1 LPAYCDK
8 LITGRIGTGRI
19 ASVRE
24 TAKGMK
30 TEERRIIFMLDDK
43 NVICEVPLEVYEP
56 GDIKETKERLAQEMH
71 CTPEEIQIKI
81 TGVKG
86 GKANKGS
93 SLHYQLF
100 DINTIRNLN
109 K

>member
-1 LPAYCDK
+1 
-8 LITGRIGTGRI
+8 
-19 ASVRE
+19 VRE
-24 TAKGMK
+24 TAKEMK
-30 TEERRIIFMLDDK
+30 TEERRIIFMIDENTVL
-43 NVICEVPLEVYEP
+43 CEVPLEVYEP

-71 CTPEEIQIKI
+71 CTPEQIQIRI

-86 GKANKGS
+86 GKASKGS

-100 DINTIRNLN
+100 DINTIRNFN